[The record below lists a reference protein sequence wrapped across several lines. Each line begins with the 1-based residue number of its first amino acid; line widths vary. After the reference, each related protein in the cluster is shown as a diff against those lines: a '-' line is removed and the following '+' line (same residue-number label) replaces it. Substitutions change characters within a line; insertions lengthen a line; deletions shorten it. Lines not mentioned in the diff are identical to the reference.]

1 MVRGKVVNT
10 NIIFFGFTRL
20 GLEAYT
26 TLNAGTGIKQLKQHD
41 IRVVLGYVRVVSGY
55 VRVVSGYV
63 RVVSGYVC
71 HSTIKAT

>member
-1 MVRGKVVNT
+1 VVRRKVVNT
-10 NIIFFGFTRL
+10 NIIFFGFTQL

-26 TLNAGTGIKQLKQHD
+26 TLNAGIKQLKQHD
-41 IRVVLGYVRVVSGY
+41 I
-55 VRVVSGYV
+55 